1 MSSSIL
7 AYPKPELIHYI
18 DTIRDYAKRML
29 TEGEVLEADEAANQM
44 AYTRDFLTTGGE
56 YGLTEKEMVDLV
68 LGEASPKKLEC
79 SCPSCNARQQI

>member
-44 AYTRDFLTTGGE
+44 SYMRDFLTTGGE
-56 YGLTEKEMVDLV
+56 YG
-68 LGEASPKKLEC
+68 
-79 SCPSCNARQQI
+79 